1 MTKKVTIT
9 DHVERFVAM
18 KQKLGWEFTRD
29 AQLLRRFA
37 RFADDRNETFIRS
50 ETAVECASASTAGS
64 QSERVRMLH
73 TVHALACCLHAV
85 ILQALADPWQ
95 IGDEGDTELAQRI
108 CRSNPR

>member
-18 KQKLGWEFTRD
+18 KQKLGYEFTRD

-50 ETAVECASASTAGS
+50 ETAVECVHRHQQRDRSP
-64 QSERVRMLH
+64 SESECCTRCMPLLAVCTPRMPATKCRL
-73 TVHALACCLHAV
+73 VMFWAICP
-85 ILQALADPWQ
+85 D
-95 IGDEGDTELAQRI
+95 GGRGRI
-108 CRSNPR
+108 